1 MAKTTKKPAA
11 GRPAPPRKPRN
22 ADVRGRE
29 YLTLEEVEQ
38 LRRSAAALGRHGD
51 RDAAMILI
59 AFRHGLRVSEL
70 AGIRWDQVDLARKT
84 LKVNRLKGSKGGMH
98 DLGRQELA
106 ALKRLQ
112 RAAAGRSPFVFR
124 NERGGKLSPSAF
136 YKLLARAGL
145 NCDPPIQVHPHML
158 RHACGFHLI
167 NEGHSTRRVQDH
179 LGHRNIAHTERYT
192 ELAPDR
198 GAPLWDD

>member
-1 MAKTTKKPAA
+1 MSEATRP
-11 GRPAPPRKPRN
+11 PAPPRKPRN

-29 YLTLEEVEQ
+29 YLTIEEVEQ
-38 LRRSAAALGRHGD
+38 LRRSAAALGRHGE
-51 RDAAMILI
+51 RDSTMILVG
-59 AFRHGLRVSEL
+59 FRHGLRVSEL
-70 AGIRWDQVDLARKT
+70 VGIRWDQVDFARKT

-98 DLGRQELA
+98 DLGRSEVT

-112 RAAAGRSPFVFR
+112 KANAGRSPYVFR
-124 NERGGKLSPSAF
+124 NERGGKLGPSAF

-145 NCDPPIQVHPHML
+145 NCDPPIAVHPHML

-198 GAPLWDD
+198 GARLWDD